1 MAARSGAA
9 AWNGAQIDTRN
20 DRHTMNEQAS
30 DLRAILA
37 ALPKVE
43 LHRHLEGSL
52 RLATLA
58 DLAREHDM
66 DLPSHD
72 AEILRPYVQVVG
84 DPTGFAGYLAKFKLL
99 RHFYLTRDVVVRLA
113 YECIAD
119 AAHDNVKYLEL
130 RFSPIALSKIQGF
143 TLEEVT
149 EWVILA
155 AERAQADHDIQVR
168 LLVTIGREE
177 NAQVARRVAEVA
189 LAARNQGMAGLDLAG
204 DEVTFP
210 AAPLVDV
217 FRWAHEQGM
226 HTTIHAGEAGPA
238 SNIGAAVEEMYAE
251 RIGHGVRAGEDPAV
265 VSMLARNRTT
275 LEMCPTSNL
284 HTGAVPT
291 MRDHPLRRYQEAGV
305 RVTINT
311 DDPGISN
318 TTLTDE
324 YVAAIQDVGLT
335 PAGLRQAIIDAAASA
350 FLPEDERARLVAW
363 FDQALPTPIWTAT
376 TGAAE

>member
-1 MAARSGAA
+1 
-9 AWNGAQIDTRN
+9 
-20 DRHTMNEQAS
+20 MNQDANE
-30 DLRAILA
+30 LRATLA

-52 RLATLA
+52 RLETLA

-66 DLPSHD
+66 DLPGHD
-72 AEILRPYVQVVG
+72 AEVLRPYVQVVG

-99 RHFYLTRDVVVRLA
+99 RHFYLTRDVVERLA

-119 AAHDNVKYLEL
+119 AAADNVKYMEL

-149 EWVILA
+149 EWVIRA
-155 AERAQADHDIQVR
+155 TERAQADHDIRVR

-177 NAQVARRVAEVA
+177 NAAVARRVAEVA
-189 LAARNQGMAGLDLAG
+189 LAARDYGMVGLDLAG
-204 DEVTFP
+204 DEATFP
-210 AAPLVDV
+210 ATPLVDV
-217 FRWAHEQGM
+217 FRWVHEQGM
-226 HTTIHAGEAGPA
+226 CITIHAGEAGPA
-238 SNIGAAVEEMYAE
+238 GNVRAAIEEMRAD
-251 RIGHGVRAGEDPAV
+251 RIGHGVHAGGDPAV
-265 VSMLARNRTT
+265 LNLLVERGTP

-284 HTGAVPT
+284 HTGAVPAL
-291 MRDHPLRRYQEAGV
+291 RDHPLQRYQAHGV

-324 YVAAIQDVGLT
+324 YLAAVQEVGLT
-335 PAGLRQAIIDAAASA
+335 AANLRQAIVDAAASA
-350 FLPEDERARLVAW
+350 FLPDDERRRLVAW
-363 FDQALPTPIWTAT
+363 FERELPDPLWVTPD
-376 TGAAE
+376 GR

>member
-1 MAARSGAA
+1 
-9 AWNGAQIDTRN
+9 
-20 DRHTMNEQAS
+20 MNQEAS
-30 DLRAILA
+30 DLRPILA

-58 DLAREHDM
+58 EIAREHDL
-66 DLPSHD
+66 DVPSYD
-72 AEILRPYVQVVG
+72 AEVLRPYVQVVG

-99 RHFYLTRDVVVRLA
+99 RHFYLTRDVVVRLV

-130 RFSPIALSKIQGF
+130 RFSPVALSKIQGF

-155 AERAQADHDIQVR
+155 AERAQAEHDIQVR

-177 NAQVARRVAEVA
+177 NAAVARRVAEVA
-189 LAARNQGMAGLDLAG
+189 VAARNQGMVGLDLAG

-217 FRWAHEQGM
+217 FEWAYDQGM
-226 HTTIHAGEAGPA
+226 HITIHAGEAGPA
-238 SNIGAAVEEMYAE
+238 ANIRAAIEEMHTD
-251 RIGHGVRAGEDPAV
+251 RIGHGVHAGTDPAV
-265 VSMLARNRTT
+265 VRLLAERRTT

-284 HTGAVPT
+284 HTGAVST
-291 MRDHPLRRYQEAGV
+291 LRDHPLQRYQEQGV

-311 DDPGISN
+311 DDPGISD

-324 YVAAIQDVGLT
+324 YLVAVQEIGMT
-335 PAGLRQAIIDAAASA
+335 PAGLRKAIIEAAESA
-350 FLPEDERARLVAW
+350 FLPEEERARLVDW
-363 FDQALPTPIWTAT
+363 FESELPTPLWAVSADA
-376 TGAAE
+376 GN